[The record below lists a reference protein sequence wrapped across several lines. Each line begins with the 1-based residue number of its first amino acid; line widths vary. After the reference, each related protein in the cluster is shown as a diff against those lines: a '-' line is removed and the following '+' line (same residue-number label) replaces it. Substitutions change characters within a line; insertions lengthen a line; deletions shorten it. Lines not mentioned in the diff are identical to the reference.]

1 MERSPLSAARKR
13 DSLRIAVLS
22 AKDPLD
28 RRATSGTPFYMCR
41 ALSALGHEMIPLGP
55 IRPVAE
61 QWRRVR
67 NKVTALATGK
77 RWPYEHSAALAHAYV
92 RQFTQRLRE
101 VGAVDAIFA
110 PFASTELSALD
121 VQVPVIYTGDATMP
135 LLQEYHPGFSRFTTS
150 YATEARAV
158 ERRALARASVLS
170 YPSHWASASA
180 IEDCGASAARIC
192 IAPFGPNLDHVPSAS
207 DVQRA
212 KSRASLSVLFV
223 GTTWNEKGGPIAVR
237 AVEMLRAEGV
247 AASLTVCGVTPPDR
261 DRRPW
266 MTVIP
271 RLDKNLPQRQAQL
284 VSLML
289 DARVVL
295 VPTRNDCYGVVF
307 AEAAACGTPSIATD
321 TGGVSAA
328 VIEGVTGHLL
338 PPDAP
343 AEAYANLIAPLFDDA
358 TRYASLSASARV
370 HHETVQNWEQWATTI
385 SARISAACRPVDNR

>member
-1 MERSPLSAARKR
+1 MERSTLNSARER
-13 DSLRIAVLS
+13 VSLRIAVLS

-41 ALSALGHEMIPLGP
+41 ALSTLGHELIPLGP
-55 IRPVAE
+55 IRPAAE

-67 NKVTALATGK
+67 NKVAALATG
-77 RWPYEHSAALAHAYV
+77 RGWPYEHSAALAHAYA
-92 RQFTQRLRE
+92 RQFAQRLRE
-101 VGAVDAIFA
+101 IGPVDAIFA

-121 VQVPVIYTGDATMP
+121 VQVPVIYTGDATIP

-150 YATEARAV
+150 YAMEARAV
-158 ERRALARASVLS
+158 ERSALARASVLS
-170 YPSHWASASA
+170 YPSQWASASA
-180 IEDCGASAARIC
+180 IEDCGASAERIC
-192 IAPFGPNLDHVPSAS
+192 VAPFGPNLDHVPSAS

-212 KSRASLSVLFV
+212 KSRSSLSVLFV
-223 GTTWNEKGGPIAVR
+223 GTTWHEKGGPIAVR
-237 AVEMLRAEGV
+237 TVEILRARGIS
-247 AASLTVCGVTPPDR
+247 ATLTICGITPPDR

-271 RLDKNLPQRQAQL
+271 RLDKNVPEQQAQL

-338 PPDAP
+338 PIDAP
-343 AEAYANLIAPLFDDA
+343 SEAYANLIAPLFDDA
-358 TRYASLSASARV
+358 TRYETLSASARAY
-370 HHETVQNWEQWATTI
+370 HETTQNWEQWATTI
-385 SARISAACRPVDNR
+385 SSRISASCRTTEGR